1 MSSSIASIHDT
12 ARWQFCRKIQVP
24 FFRASIINL
33 SAIGPWPWPSEID
46 FTLQYKKCKII
57 ANVYILGTGF
67 ASLSDLSLLLQ
78 LFQIHPCLNDILT
91 DTHTRTHTRTHTHT
105 HTHIHKSN
113 KQLYFSKS
121 LFVFR
126 DSFWLSKTN
135 TSPFEPFENV
145 FLVAFLEWL
154 MNQLFS

>member
-24 FFRASIINL
+24 VFRASIINL

-57 ANVYILGTGF
+57 CKYLYFRYWICQFVRSIIVTTII
-67 ASLSDLSLLLQ
+67 SDTPMPKWH
-78 LFQIHPCLNDILT
+78 INR
-91 DTHTRTHTRTHTHT
+91 RTHAHT
-105 HTHIHKSN
+105 HKSN